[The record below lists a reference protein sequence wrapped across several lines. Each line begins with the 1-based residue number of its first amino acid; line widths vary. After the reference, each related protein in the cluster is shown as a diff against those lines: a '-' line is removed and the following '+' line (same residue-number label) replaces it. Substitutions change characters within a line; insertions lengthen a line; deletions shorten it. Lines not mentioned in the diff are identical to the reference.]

1 MSTAPGLQAE
11 PAPASAVGTSAPRI
25 AICVATYQRPVLL
38 RALLESLEG
47 QVFPK
52 NPELDVFLV
61 VVDNDAQEGAR
72 KVVEEVGETFP
83 LRIVYDVEPR
93 RGIPHARNCA
103 VRRALAEGADF
114 VAFIDDDEVASPT
127 WLDELVTVQQRSGA
141 DVVSG
146 PSLPR
151 YAEGVPEWVAAGRFF
166 HYPRYNTGTR
176 IHIAATNNVLI
187 ARRLLADQREPFNPA
202 FGLSGMDDS
211 HFFMRVRNAGARL
224 VWADE
229 ALVEE
234 FIPASKAH
242 VGWILQRAYR
252 IGNGY
257 VFCVRDL
264 HPAYRWFIPRVMG
277 AMARILFGALLLPLS
292 VLRGRTAAVSRLR
305 TIANGA
311 GSIMGLLGVRF
322 EEYTVVHGK

>member
-1 MSTAPGLQAE
+1 
-11 PAPASAVGTSAPRI
+11 
-25 AICVATYQRPVLL
+25 VATFQRPVLL
-38 RALLESLEG
+38 RSLLVSLRA
-47 QVFPK
+47 QVFPR
-52 NPELDVFLV
+52 NPDLDVVLV
-61 VVDNDAQEGAR
+61 VVDNDADAGAR
-72 KVVEEVGETFP
+72 AIVDELRAEIPFP
-83 LRIVYDVEPR
+83 IEYEIEPT

-103 VRRALAEGADF
+103 VRRALEAGADF

-127 WLDELVTVQQRSGA
+127 WLDELVSVQRKMHG

-151 YAEGVPEWVAAGRFF
+151 YAEGVPKWVAAGRFF
-166 HYPRYNTGTR
+166 HYPRYRSGTR

-187 ARRLLADQREPFNPA
+187 ARRLLADHPAPFDPA

-211 HFFMRVRNAGARL
+211 HFFMRVRNEGARL
-224 VWADE
+224 FWADE

-234 FIPASKAH
+234 FIPASKAR
-242 VGWILQRAYR
+242 VSWILQRAYR

-264 HPAYRWFIPRVMG
+264 HPTYQWLLPRVMG
-277 AMARILFGALLLPLS
+277 ALARILFGALLLPLG
-292 VLRGRTAAVSRLR
+292 VLRGRTAMVSSLR
-305 TIANGA
+305 TIANGV
-311 GSIMGLLGVRF
+311 GSIVGLLGVRF

>member
-1 MSTAPGLQAE
+1 LVARA
-11 PAPASAVGTSAPRI
+11 RI

-38 RALLESLEG
+38 RSLLLSLRA
-47 QVFPK
+47 QVFPH
-52 NPELDVFLV
+52 NSDVDVVLV
-61 VVDNDAQEGAR
+61 VVDNDVGAGSR
-72 KVVEEVGETFP
+72 SVVDELREEIPFP
-83 LRIVYDVEPR
+83 IEYAVEPR

-103 VRRALAEGADF
+103 VMRALDAGADF
-114 VAFIDDDEVASPT
+114 VAFIDDDEVASIN
-127 WLDELVTVQQRSGA
+127 WLDELVSVQRGMQA

-151 YAEGVPEWVAAGRFF
+151 YADGVPKWVAAGSFF
-166 HYPRYNTGTR
+166 HYPRYRTGTR

-187 ARRLLADQREPFNPA
+187 ARRLLADHPEPFDPA

-211 HFFMRVRNAGARL
+211 HFFMRVRNEGARL
-224 VWADE
+224 FWADE

-234 FIPASKAH
+234 FIPASKAR
-242 VGWILQRAYR
+242 VAWILQRAYR

-264 HPAYRWFIPRVMG
+264 HPAYRWLLPRVMG
-277 AMARILFGALLLPLS
+277 ALARILFGALLLPLG
-292 VLRGRTAAVSRLR
+292 VLRGRTAMVSALR
-305 TIANGA
+305 TIANGV
-311 GSIMGLLGVRF
+311 GSIVGMVGVRF